1 METEKKVKIYVQKT
15 SEKTAFPSY
24 MTPGSSGLDLRAS
37 IEEPM
42 TLEPFERKLIS
53 TGLKLAIPQ
62 GYEGQVRP
70 RSGLALKHGITTLNS
85 PGTIDSD
92 YRGEVKVLLINLGS
106 APVVINSGDRI
117 AQLVIAPVVQAEL
130 EEVDE
135 LDDTSRGEGG
145 FGHTGVR

>member
-135 LDDTSRGEGG
+135 LDDISRGEGG
-145 FGHTGVR
+145 FGHTGVK